1 MLFPRFLPSRFT
13 PPTHTVSMGKAS
25 KALKEFIG
33 SIPDSKLTGFSTAPG
48 VVYKTTE
55 FRLDMQGMTSKRE
68 FNLQIQA
75 NREAQV
81 TSVRGL
87 APQTVAG
94 PVLIGE
100 DKSVTAEEVRK
111 KLYDSMLI

>member
-1 MLFPRFLPSRFT
+1 
-13 PPTHTVSMGKAS
+13 
-25 KALKEFIG
+25 
-33 SIPDSKLTGFSTAPG
+33 
-48 VVYKTTE
+48 
-55 FRLDMQGMTSKRE
+55 MTSKKE

-75 NREAQV
+75 NRQAKV

-100 DKSVTAEEVRK
+100 HEEITAEQVRQK
-111 KLYDSMLI
+111 FVDSMKI

>member
-1 MLFPRFLPSRFT
+1 
-13 PPTHTVSMGKAS
+13 
-25 KALKEFIG
+25 
-33 SIPDSKLTGFSTAPG
+33 
-48 VVYKTTE
+48 
-55 FRLDMQGMTSKRE
+55 MTSKKE

-75 NREAQV
+75 NREAHI

-100 DKSVTAEEVRK
+100 HESVTAEGVRK
-111 KLYDSMLI
+111 KLSDSILI